1 MENLLQKLHKNWEH
15 IQLAAAIEKKNN
27 IKKQKKPLTVL
38 VSVSGG
44 CDSVALLHLLQR
56 QRNLFDLEPH
66 ILHFNHQ
73 LRPESAQEQDFVKSI
88 AEHYEIPF
96 HHKTAKHLKSG
107 QSSLQESA
115 REWRIEE
122 SRNLLNFL
130 GGGFIATGHQADD
143 QIETLLLKWLRGTHI
158 SNMQGMQ
165 WTNEDF
171 IRPLLNFKKSELK
184 EYLKTNKLT
193 WMEDTSNQSSAYLR
207 NRVRIEL
214 IPLLEELTRHG
225 LHSRI
230 NDLSEQSKIL
240 RKFLDSNY
248 DTWEKNNK
256 KQASNTQDVLHI
268 EVLEQADDLLEHEIL
283 HNFITAHT
291 GLVLSFRK
299 LQNIF
304 DQLRKDSNLWEMNLS
319 QEWIIKKSGKKL
331 CLQQNKEK

>member
-1 MENLLQKLHKNWEH
+1 M
-15 IQLAAAIEKKNN
+15 
-27 IKKQKKPLTVL
+27 
-38 VSVSGG
+38 
-44 CDSVALLHLLQR
+44 LQR

-73 LRPESAQEQDFVKSI
+73 LRPESAKEQDFVKSI

-107 QSSLQESA
+107 QSALQESA

-184 EYLKTNKLT
+184 E
-193 WMEDTSNQSSAYLR
+193 
-207 NRVRIEL
+207 
-214 IPLLEELTRHG
+214 
-225 LHSRI
+225 
-230 NDLSEQSKIL
+230 
-240 RKFLDSNY
+240 
-248 DTWEKNNK
+248 
-256 KQASNTQDVLHI
+256 
-268 EVLEQADDLLEHEIL
+268 
-283 HNFITAHT
+283 
-291 GLVLSFRK
+291 
-299 LQNIF
+299 
-304 DQLRKDSNLWEMNLS
+304 
-319 QEWIIKKSGKKL
+319 
-331 CLQQNKEK
+331 